1 MSKIHDLGKKG
12 EQKARYFLQKKGF
25 IIKVCNW
32 RYKRAEVDI
41 IAEYQN
47 LIVFIEVKTRSSELF
62 GYPED
67 AVNRRKQELF
77 AKAAAAYIEQFKPQ
91 KELRFDVVSVI
102 INGNTTKIFH
112 IEDAFFLYD

>member
-1 MSKIHDLGKKG
+1 MQKQNSIFEIKK
-12 EQKARYFLQKKGF
+12 YLNKKGF

-77 AKAAAAYIEQFKPQ
+77 AKAAAAYHSYPKLPAQLQ
-91 KELRFDVVSVI
+91 LQLC
-102 INGNTTKIFH
+102 T
-112 IEDAFFLYD
+112 